1 MQLSYPVCVLGFYSV
16 FPASKLEKRGRKK
29 KKKGVYLVIIEIEII
44 DYIFF
49 IYEMNIL
56 DHLCLKRKRSW

>member
-29 KKKGVYLVIIEIEII
+29 KKKKGVYLVIIEIEII
-44 DYIFF
+44 DYIFYIF
-49 IYEMNIL
+49 SSM
-56 DHLCLKRKRSW
+56 K